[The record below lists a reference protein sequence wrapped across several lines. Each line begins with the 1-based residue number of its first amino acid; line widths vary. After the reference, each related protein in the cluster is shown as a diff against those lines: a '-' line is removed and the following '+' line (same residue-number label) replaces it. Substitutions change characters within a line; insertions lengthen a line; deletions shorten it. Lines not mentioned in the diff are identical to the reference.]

1 MYSPEPKNSKLFSM
15 TEIFTMTDVFEIND
29 NLLAALHLRAV
40 GEKGG
45 HRVYD
50 LQSMAADGS
59 LQTMAADGSLQTMAA
74 DGSWQ
79 TLEALEKGTALP
91 VHRHLETPETIV
103 CLEGSLDI
111 IFYDLRP
118 NDDCGGPFMG
128 DYGTVIAEGME
139 TNLFERLRVR
149 LCPREGKYGVQV
161 PPGAW
166 HSVQVHEP
174 STVFLVKDKRPEP

>member
-1 MYSPEPKNSKLFSM
+1 M
-15 TEIFTMTDVFEIND
+15 TELVTMTDVFEIND
-29 NLLAALHLRAV
+29 NLLAALHLRAA

-45 HRVYD
+45 RRVYD

-59 LQTMAADGSLQTMAA
+59 LQTMSA

-79 TLEALEKGTALP
+79 TLEALEKGTPLP

-128 DYGTVIAEGME
+128 QCGTVIAEGME
-139 TNLFERLRVR
+139 TNVFEQYRVR